1 MESSTQRIAAEMKRF
16 KLTAGGTFLLCL
28 FAVSCQRNEEPASS
42 NDHKDQSKKEIET
55 PILTYTAIDGS
66 AIQPLVFKEGIKAK
80 VFIFSTID
88 CPVANGYSPE
98 ISRLAKVYKDRGV
111 SFHLIHVDPDT
122 DLAKAKKH
130 AQEYSLSLPILL
142 DPKHELVAFTKA
154 EITPEAAIVT
164 PDKKIPYRGR
174 IDNLYADYG
183 KKRRQVT
190 VKDLELA
197 LEAVLKGESVAV
209 ARTEVIGCIIADFKK

>member
-1 MESSTQRIAAEMKRF
+1 MLRLDLI
-16 KLTAGGTFLLCL
+16 AGGFYLFLCL
-28 FAVSCQRNEEPASS
+28 LVSSCHRHEELASYEEYVEEKQRTEKSA
-42 NDHKDQSKKEIET
+42 
-55 PILTYTAIDGS
+55 LTYTAIDGS
-66 AIQPLVFKEGIKAK
+66 VVQPLVFKKGVKAK
-80 VFIFSTID
+80 VFIFSTVD

-130 AQEYSLSLPILL
+130 AQEYSLALPVLL
-142 DPKHELVAFTKA
+142 DPKHELVAFSKA
-154 EITPEAAIVT
+154 EITPEAVVVT

-197 LEAVLKGESVAV
+197 LEAVLKGEPVAV
-209 ARTEVIGCIIADFKK
+209 SRTEVIGCIIADFKK